1 MTAHMIS
8 ERSGRPGSPPPPPPK
23 RIRLRRSQSSS
34 ERTCLAGPPGRP
46 RPRRGVS
53 PHGPVPPVSPSG
65 GSPPLP
71 ASPPPQGPL
80 LFAKRPRTRLP
91 HPIKML
97 IAALYRYAKARKTV
111 ASRAG
116 PPMSP
121 AMAHPADPLTGLPH
135 DERIR
140 SRKLAGGVATI
151 IADATGLT
159 KAEGDTLEQE
169 LRSAALAMP
178 GVEEARI
185 AITAAQ
191 TARTLIAIGS
201 GKGGVGKSTV
211 TANLA
216 IALARRGKKVGLIDA
231 DVYGPSQPT
240 LLGSHD
246 KPEADKEKLLPVE
259 AHGIKFLSLGQ
270 LVSPGHALAWRGP
283 MATGAL
289 ANLVEAEWGDSEL
302 LLVDL
307 PPGTGDVQLSLIQ
320 RSRPAGAVI
329 VSTPQDLSLIDARRA
344 VDLFRKTSVPVLG
357 IIENMATYE
366 CPHCGEES
374 HPFGS
379 GGAEAAATEM
389 GFPFLGRLPL
399 SVRIREASDAGTPPA
414 ASEGPEAEA
423 FVAIARKLLEALET
437 PVH

>member
-1 MTAHMIS
+1 
-8 ERSGRPGSPPPPPPK
+8 
-23 RIRLRRSQSSS
+23 
-34 ERTCLAGPPGRP
+34 
-46 RPRRGVS
+46 
-53 PHGPVPPVSPSG
+53 
-65 GSPPLP
+65 
-71 ASPPPQGPL
+71 
-80 LFAKRPRTRLP
+80 
-91 HPIKML
+91 
-97 IAALYRYAKARKTV
+97 
-111 ASRAG
+111 
-116 PPMSP
+116 
-121 AMAHPADPLTGLPH
+121 MAHPADPLTDLPY
-135 DERIR
+135 EVRIR
-140 SRKLAGGVATI
+140 SRKLVGGVATI
-151 IADATGLT
+151 VADATGLSD
-159 KAEGDTLEQE
+159 AERLAFEDE
-169 LRSAALAMP
+169 LRSAALKVP

-185 AITAAQ
+185 ALTASQ
-191 TARTLIAIGS
+191 PHRTIVAIGS

-211 TANLA
+211 SANLA
-216 IALARRGKKVGLIDA
+216 VALAKGGKKVGLIDA

-240 LLGSHD
+240 LLGNHE
-246 KPEADKEKLLPVE
+246 KPTAENEKLIPVA
-259 AHGIKFLSLGQ
+259 AHGVRFLSLGQ

-289 ANLVEAEWGDSEL
+289 ANLVEAEWGDTEL

-344 VDLFRKTSVPVLG
+344 IDLFRKTSVPVLG

-379 GGAEAAATEM
+379 GGAEAAAVEM
-389 GFPFLGRLPL
+389 GIPFLGRLPL

-414 ASEGPEAEA
+414 ASDGPEAAA
-423 FVAIARKLLEALET
+423 FLAIARKLLETLET